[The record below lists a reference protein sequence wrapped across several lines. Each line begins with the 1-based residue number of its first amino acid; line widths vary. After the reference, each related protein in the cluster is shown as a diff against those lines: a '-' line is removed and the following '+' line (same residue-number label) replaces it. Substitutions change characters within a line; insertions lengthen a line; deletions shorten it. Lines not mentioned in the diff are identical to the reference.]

1 MIMSRIRIALRIA
14 LPLVLVTLLAAV
26 GAGAQELQGSP
37 EVTPVAQQSLRP
49 YWHVFLAYAI
59 AITLIGGWAVSI
71 SRRLRAIED
80 RLVD

>member
-1 MIMSRIRIALRIA
+1 MIMFRIRIELRIV
-14 LPLVLVTLLAAV
+14 LPLVLLTLAAV
-26 GAGAQELQGSP
+26 GAGAQELQGLR
-37 EVTPVAQQSLRP
+37 EVIPVAQQSLRP

-71 SRRLRAIED
+71 GRRLRAIED